1 MGPICNSDLKPHPAN
16 HQPIL
21 STSQGC
27 WHSTMESSRI
37 RKWPQHVDCLT
48 CYYPHVNCHPQW
60 RWRVSLSLVRY
71 FLNLWKMFSHLLSH
85 VLDPKQASW
94 TFLHPSRPFFRGATR
109 GQPLLKV
116 KQLVGCKVEPT
127 HVIPS
132 VPPPS
137 RDGAGLHLKEQE
149 IEMAPGKAG
158 SLPTSERGWQMTRAC
173 PESKTPPPTSFRL
186 TSSHQQRRRSK
197 LWEPTTHHG
206 HLSTDRTTLE
216 RKLRIDKMLWKIRV
230 REAVSQ

>member
-1 MGPICNSDLKPHPAN
+1 MPVWLTLERGQSAPAAFSLSAVLFTGQSGSWYTSSRQMGPIWNSDLKPHPAN

-37 RKWPQHVDCLT
+37 RKGPRHADCLT

-94 TFLHPSRPFFRGATR
+94 TFVHPSPPFFRGATR
-109 GQPLLKV
+109 GQPLFAQGQTTSWL
-116 KQLVGCKVEPT
+116 Q
-127 HVIPS
+127 S
-132 VPPPS
+132 
-137 RDGAGLHLKEQE
+137 E
-149 IEMAPGKAG
+149 IHPCYSFRSI
-158 SLPTSERGWQMTRAC
+158 SLQRRGWIASEGTGNWNG
-173 PESKTPPPTSFRL
+173 S
-186 TSSHQQRRRSK
+186 
-197 LWEPTTHHG
+197 W
-206 HLSTDRTTLE
+206 
-216 RKLRIDKMLWKIRV
+216 
-230 REAVSQ
+230 